1 LRARAF
7 SPLCAHRNK
16 QTATRGRVESTP
28 VNKKKR
34 KKKKK
39 QMQFAF
45 AAIKFPHTTFRT
57 QLAFD

>member
-1 LRARAF
+1 
-7 SPLCAHRNK
+7 LCAHRNK